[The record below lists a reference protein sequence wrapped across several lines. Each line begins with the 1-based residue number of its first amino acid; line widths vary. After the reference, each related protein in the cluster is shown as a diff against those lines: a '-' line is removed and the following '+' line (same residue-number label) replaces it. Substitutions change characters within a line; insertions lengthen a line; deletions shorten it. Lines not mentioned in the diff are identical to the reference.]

1 MHYEDMK
8 TTRSKSITLLKAGE
22 ESQHYLLECSI
33 GCLRDFAVGPA
44 IKKRLVKN
52 IYTQKN

>member
-22 ESQHYLLECSI
+22 ESQHYLLEFSI
-33 GCLRDFAVGPA
+33 GWLRDFAVGPA
-44 IKKRLVKN
+44 IKEKFG
-52 IYTQKN
+52 